1 MAIADIRQ
9 RPGVLLGA
17 AILLH
22 VVLISAQVNTASGL
36 PILQVVTFGSF
47 SEAAARARW
56 RSIGGVR
63 GMWSGYVALQQV
75 QEENTALKHE
85 LQTLQVRLQQERAE
99 AQRTDNLRQLLEL
112 RERAQLDTVAAEVI
126 AGAASPDFRTVT
138 IDKGSSDGL
147 ATDMAVI
154 SPAGVVGRVILPSR
168 RASKVQLLIDRN
180 AAAGALIERTRVQ
193 GVVIGVGDGML
204 RMQYVPGTADV
215 KTGDLVVTSGIDGI
229 YPKGFVIGTID
240 HADRGVGA
248 YHEIIVRPAVDF
260 SRLEEVLIV
269 RTPPASRARDRGAE
283 VRSAVA
289 LAAILIAIAR
299 ADDAVASWCFGS
311 GTAIDLVLI
320 VVVYV
325 AIKSG
330 PSTGLLAGT
339 VAGLIQ
345 DALSSGIL
353 GIGGLAKTMVGFLSG
368 VLGHAVHRDR
378 AAAEV
383 PAAADGHG
391 PARGDFH
398 GAVHAAEPAAVSGAV
413 PVDRGAG
420 LRKCLRRRGGVSDD

>member
-22 VVLISAQVNTASGL
+22 VVLISAQVNTATGIPL
-36 PILQVVTFGSF
+36 LQVVTFGSF
-47 SEAAARARW
+47 SEVQRATTQ
-56 RSIGGVR
+56 SISGVR
-63 GMWSGYVALQQV
+63 GMWSGYVALQKV
-75 QEENTALKHE
+75 QEENTALKQE
-85 LQTLQVRLQQERAE
+85 MQNLQVRLQQERAE

-138 IDKGSSDGL
+138 IDKGSSEAL

-193 GVVIGVGDGML
+193 GVVMGVGDGTL
-204 RMQYVPGTADV
+204 KMQYVPGTSDV

-240 HADRGVGA
+240 RADRGIGA
-248 YHEIIVRPAVDF
+248 YSEIVVRPAVDF

-269 RTPPASRARDRGAE
+269 RTPPASRIIME
-283 VRSAVA
+283 
-289 LAAILIAIAR
+289 
-299 ADDAVASWCFGS
+299 
-311 GTAIDLVLI
+311 
-320 VVVYV
+320 
-325 AIKSG
+325 
-330 PSTGLLAGT
+330 
-339 VAGLIQ
+339 
-345 DALSSGIL
+345 
-353 GIGGLAKTMVGFLSG
+353 
-368 VLGHAVHRDR
+368 
-378 AAAEV
+378 
-383 PAAADGHG
+383 
-391 PARGDFH
+391 
-398 GAVHAAEPAAVSGAV
+398 EP
-413 PVDRGAG
+413 
-420 LRKCLRRRGGVSDD
+420 K